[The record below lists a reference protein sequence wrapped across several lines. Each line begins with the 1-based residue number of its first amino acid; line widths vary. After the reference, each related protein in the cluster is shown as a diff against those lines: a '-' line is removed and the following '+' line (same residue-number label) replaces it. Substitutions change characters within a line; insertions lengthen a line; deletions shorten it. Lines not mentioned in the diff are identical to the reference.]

1 SLELAICD
9 QELSLKVI
17 LWEVNRVFIC
27 GSSRLEHFELLA
39 LSESSDLAL
48 SVILSMAFELL
59 DCDSFDAV
67 VQRSLFG
74 GSWILSN
81 ESFID
86 DVAWVDYLKLKFSY
100 GELGNN
106 RNIGFFPYLQVFDT
120 GYNQLDNTGVISSQ
134 FVDPNLTWEKTA
146 LQNFGTEFTLFE
158 GKLQGSIEYY
168 SKESIDLIYDKPLA
182 LSTGNESI
190 KTNIGAIKNSGI
202 EFSFNSM
209 VVKKDD
215 LTVDL
220 GVNFSFD
227 KNEISELT
235 QDEFIN
241 GTKKWKVGKSL
252 YEFFIRESA
261 GVDPEDGYQ
270 MWYKDVLSP
279 EGEPTG
285 ERVTTKDFAEATR
298 YYMDKSSLPKMVGGF
313 NANVSY
319 KNFDLSALIN
329 FSFGSYVYDSVYASL
344 MSGFES
350 PGRNGHPNLKNRW
363 QKPGDQT
370 DVPLFLNEQ
379 NDFNAT
385 SSRFLFKNNY
395 LRVRGLNLG
404 YTFDESWIEKYQ
416 IQSLRVY
423 LQGDNLFTFQS
434 HKGIDPEQALSGMT
448 NYRSHQMKTISL
460 GVNLQL

>member
-1 SLELAICD
+1 MQRCLLEETVLPNFQKTPAGVT
-9 QELSLKVI
+9 SH
-17 LWEVNRVFIC
+17 
-27 GSSRLEHFELLA
+27 S
-39 LSESSDLAL
+39 
-48 SVILSMAFELL
+48 
-59 DCDSFDAV
+59 
-67 VQRSLFG
+67 FG

-81 ESFID
+81 ESFIID
-86 DVAWVDYLKLKFSY
+86 DLAWVDYLKLKFSY

-168 SKESIDLIYDKPLA
+168 SKESIDLIINKPLA

-261 GVDPEDGYQ
+261 GVDPKDGYQ
-270 MWYKDVLSP
+270 MWYRDVLSP
-279 EGEPTG
+279 RASQPESELPP
-285 ERVTTKDFAEATR
+285 KFAEAAIL
-298 YYMDKSSLPKMVGGF
+298 YG
-313 NANVSY
+313 
-319 KNFDLSALIN
+319 
-329 FSFGSYVYDSVYASL
+329 
-344 MSGFES
+344 
-350 PGRNGHPNLKNRW
+350 
-363 QKPGDQT
+363 
-370 DVPLFLNEQ
+370 
-379 NDFNAT
+379 
-385 SSRFLFKNNY
+385 
-395 LRVRGLNLG
+395 
-404 YTFDESWIEKYQ
+404 
-416 IQSLRVY
+416 
-423 LQGDNLFTFQS
+423 
-434 HKGIDPEQALSGMT
+434 
-448 NYRSHQMKTISL
+448 
-460 GVNLQL
+460 